1 MDPMA
6 TLSDLVAVTAKVEG
20 LDPGSVALYAR
31 HMREAGLIKTS
42 GRGTSAAVMG
52 LPDAANLLI
61 GVNAAKSAAE
71 APRAI
76 RQFRDL
82 HAYEFRSESDPRPE
96 SHGGA
101 FGDAIEQL
109 IKAAGTGKIPEPF
122 FGTIMPDL
130 QEAFFNGDVHVG
142 VTFKTTKVLV
152 TIEIWPLP
160 GKDAVD
166 PDAPD
171 RWAAQVPPSISLL
184 FYSPRP
190 RGPPGAKK
198 QKGTADRTEE
208 VTIGYRTFREVGKLI
223 LPN

>member
-1 MDPMA
+1 MA

-31 HMREAGLIKTS
+31 HLREAGLIKTS

-61 GVNAAKSAAE
+61 GVNTAKSAPE

-82 HAYEFRSESDPRPE
+82 HAYDFRSETDPRPE
-96 SHGGA
+96 SDWGA
-101 FGDAIEQL
+101 LGDAIEQL
-109 IKAAGTGKIPEPF
+109 IMASGIGRIPEPF
-122 FGTIMPDL
+122 FGALDLDL
-130 QEAFFNGDVHVG
+130 QEAFSNGDVHIELM
-142 VTFKTTKVLV
+142 FNTTKVSA
-152 TIEIWPLP
+152 TIKIWLLP

-166 PDAPD
+166 PDAPE
-171 RWAAQVPPSISLL
+171 RWVARAPPEISLL
-184 FYSPRP
+184 FSAPRP
-190 RGPPGAKK
+190 RGPPRAK
-198 QKGTADRTEE
+198 QQGRTADRTEE
-208 VTIGYRTFREVGKLI
+208 VTIGYRTFRAVGKLI

>member
-1 MDPMA
+1 MA

-52 LPDAANLLI
+52 LLDAANLLI
-61 GVNAAKSAAE
+61 GVNTAKSAPE

-82 HAYEFRSESDPRPE
+82 HAYEFRSETDPRPD
-96 SHGGA
+96 SDWGA
-101 FGDAIEQL
+101 LGDAIEQL
-109 IKAAGTGKIPEPF
+109 IMASGIGRIPEPF
-122 FGTIMPDL
+122 FGTLNLDL
-130 QEAFFNGDVHVG
+130 QEAFSKGDLHIELTFN
-142 VTFKTTKVLV
+142 TTKVSAA
-152 TIEIWPLP
+152 IKIWLLP

-166 PDAPD
+166 PDAPE
-171 RWAAQVPPSISLL
+171 RWVARAQPEISLL
-184 FYSPRP
+184 FSSPKP
-190 RGPPGAKK
+190 RGPPRAKK
-198 QKGTADRTEE
+198 QGRTADRTEE
-208 VTIGYRTFREVGKLI
+208 VTIGYMTFRAVGKLI

>member
-1 MDPMA
+1 MA

-61 GVNAAKSAAE
+61 GVNTAKSAPE

-82 HAYEFRSESDPRPE
+82 HAREFRAETDPRPE
-96 SHGGA
+96 SDSGA
-101 FGDAIEQL
+101 LGDAIEQL
-109 IKAAGTGKIPEPF
+109 IMASGIGRIP
-122 FGTIMPDL
+122 FGTLNLDH
-130 QEAFFNGDVHVG
+130 QEAFSNGDVHIEL
-142 VTFKTTKVLV
+142 TFNTTEVSA
-152 TIEIWPLP
+152 TIKIWFLP

-166 PDAPD
+166 PDAPE
-171 RWAAQVPPSISLL
+171 RWVAQVPPAISLL
-184 FYSPRP
+184 FSSPRP
-190 RGPPGAKK
+190 RGPPRANK
-198 QKGTADRTEE
+198 QGRTADRTEE
-208 VTIGYRTFREVGKLI
+208 VTIGYRTFRAVGKLI

>member
-1 MDPMA
+1 MA

-61 GVNAAKSAAE
+61 GVNTAKSAPE

-76 RQFRDL
+76 GQFRDL
-82 HAYEFRSESDPRPE
+82 HAYDFRSETDPRPE
-96 SHGGA
+96 RDWGA
-101 FGDAIEQL
+101 LGDAIEQL
-109 IKAAGTGKIPEPF
+109 IMASGIGRIPEPF
-122 FGTIMPDL
+122 FGNLNLDL
-130 QEAFFNGDVHVG
+130 QEAFSNGDVHIEL
-142 VTFKTTKVLV
+142 TFNTTKVSA
-152 TIEIWPLP
+152 TIKIWLLP

-166 PDAPD
+166 PDAPE
-171 RWAAQVPPSISLL
+171 RWVTIASPEISLL
-184 FYSPRP
+184 FSPKP
-190 RGPPGAKK
+190 RGPPRANK
-198 QKGTADRTEE
+198 QGRTADRTEE
-208 VTIGYRTFREVGKLI
+208 VTIGYRTFRAVGKLI

>member
-1 MDPMA
+1 MA

-61 GVNAAKSAAE
+61 GVNTAKSAPE

-82 HAYEFRSESDPRPE
+82 HAREFRAETDPRPE
-96 SHGGA
+96 SDSRA
-101 FGDAIEQL
+101 LGDAIEQL
-109 IKAAGTGKIPEPF
+109 IMASGIGRIPEPL
-122 FGTIMPDL
+122 FGNLNLDL
-130 QEAFFNGDVHVG
+130 QEAFSNGDVHIEL
-142 VTFKTTKVLV
+142 TFNTTEVSA
-152 TIEIWPLP
+152 TIKIWFLP

-166 PDAPD
+166 PDAPE
-171 RWAAQVPPSISLL
+171 RWVAQVPPAISLL
-184 FYSPRP
+184 FSPPRP
-190 RGPPGAKK
+190 RGPPRANK
-198 QKGTADRTEE
+198 QGRTADRTEE
-208 VTIGYRTFREVGKLI
+208 VTIGYRTFRAVGKLI